1 MFLFSQLESLERIL
15 SIQQDLFQVYEE
27 FSMLEQR
34 IICKLPPRSVDDIH
48 MVNNSNTLRP
58 TNASDINME
67 HKKLKEAKRTKLD
80 ELFRDYQDKLFN
92 LELQYHQALVSFQN
106 NHLTILYSNEKR
118 PSLIR
123 LMKNYVFNRY
133 NQFKREN
140 RFNMTLFREKL
151 YRRRKHQLKSKRKHT
166 IDVYPETII
175 DVPMIPLNETE
186 LFYLSSTGCICS
198 LSLKQIILR

>member
-1 MFLFSQLESLERIL
+1 
-15 SIQQDLFQVYEE
+15 
-27 FSMLEQR
+27 MLEQR

-118 PSLIR
+118 SSLIQ

>member
-1 MFLFSQLESLERIL
+1 
-15 SIQQDLFQVYEE
+15 
-27 FSMLEQR
+27 
-34 IICKLPPRSVDDIH
+34 
-48 MVNNSNTLRP
+48 
-58 TNASDINME
+58 
-67 HKKLKEAKRTKLD
+67 
-80 ELFRDYQDKLFN
+80 
-92 LELQYHQALVSFQN
+92 
-106 NHLTILYSNEKR
+106 
-118 PSLIR
+118 
-123 LMKNYVFNRY
+123 MKNCVFNRY

-186 LFYLSSTGCICS
+186 LLFYLSSTGCIYS